1 MLMLFVFFLMIRRPP
16 RSTRTDTLFPDTTLF
31 RSAADRARI
40 DEDERAFAIG
50 IDALFGPLDHAVR
63 PVVDRHGPARAVIEA
78 GAGSAADRTAV
89 FEAGSCKVAAEGEAI
104 AVGAVVAAAGD
115 RARVDDA
122 GGQAAS
128 LAAVE
133 RGTLDEAPA
142 VDAGNVR
149 SEEHTAELPSLMRIS

>member
-89 FEAGSCKVAAEGEAI
+89 FEAGSCKVAAEG
-104 AVGAVVAAAGD
+104 
-115 RARVDDA
+115 
-122 GGQAAS
+122 
-128 LAAVE
+128 
-133 RGTLDEAPA
+133 
-142 VDAGNVR
+142 R
-149 SEEHTAELPSLMRIS
+149 SEERRVGKECVSTCRYRWSQYN

>member
-50 IDALFGPLDHAVR
+50 IDALFAPLDHAVR

-78 GAGSAADRTAV
+78 GAGSAAHRTAV
-89 FEAGSCKVAAEGEAI
+89 FAAGRCKVAADAEAI
-104 AVGAVVAAAGD
+104 DRKSGVWGKRVAV
-115 RARVDDA
+115 RVNL
-122 GGQAAS
+122 GGRRTNEKKNKHQ
-128 LAAVE
+128 
-133 RGTLDEAPA
+133 
-142 VDAGNVR
+142 N
-149 SEEHTAELPSLMRIS
+149 